1 MKYLLISV
9 FSLFLGS
16 AIFAQDSIRTEQPV
30 APKQKL
36 PLKEKLYFGGY
47 VNLSFGKYTLVGIEP
62 MVGYKLT
69 PKFSAGVKFRYDY
82 ISDKRYSTTY
92 TTPNYG
98 GSLFTRYRLIP
109 QLYVHAEYATYNY
122 ELYNEFGESDR
133 EWIPFMLV
141 GAGYSKRLGGRAW
154 LNVQVLFDVLQN
166 DKSPYNSWEPFYS
179 VGIGVGF

>member
-82 ISDKRYSTTY
+82 ISDKS
-92 TTPNYG
+92 
-98 GSLFTRYRLIP
+98 
-109 QLYVHAEYATYNY
+109 
-122 ELYNEFGESDR
+122 EFIR
-133 EWIPFMLV
+133 
-141 GAGYSKRLGGRAW
+141 
-154 LNVQVLFDVLQN
+154 
-166 DKSPYNSWEPFYS
+166 
-179 VGIGVGF
+179 